1 MTNNT
6 APRLD
11 QALDAQLMRV
21 TPKLAEQWLGRNDS
35 NRNIRPTKLAQL
47 VRDMQG
53 GRFALTGDSIKF
65 DLNGNLID
73 GQHRLTAVRD
83 SGIPI
88 EVLVVRGLVPSV
100 RAVIDTG
107 ATRSASDALRIAG
120 KHAGSRSMAAAIR
133 ILLAIRSGEVAHAG
147 DIAPPVTHSEVIT
160 FYDQW
165 AQLLDYCVAFANRNS
180 RSINIRPA
188 ALAAA
193 MFVGAQHDLS
203 AFTAFITRM
212 TELDFG
218 DDGDPARSLY
228 KRLKLLRDE
237 RHMPSDEMYYVL
249 RAFELSTQGKPAR
262 GFKAYTQH
270 GPCSLPAWPWVAPA
284 VVLKAA

>member
-88 EVLVVRGLVPSV
+88 EVLVVRGLAPTV

-133 ILLAIRSGEVAHAG
+133 ILR
-147 DIAPPVTHSEVIT
+147 
-160 FYDQW
+160 
-165 AQLLDYCVAFANRNS
+165 AQIEALTTLDEE
-180 RSINIRPA
+180 A
-188 ALAAA
+188 A
-193 MFVGAQHDLS
+193 S
-203 AFTAFITRM
+203 
-212 TELDFG
+212 
-218 DDGDPARSLY
+218 
-228 KRLKLLRDE
+228 
-237 RHMPSDEMYYVL
+237 
-249 RAFELSTQGKPAR
+249 
-262 GFKAYTQH
+262 
-270 GPCSLPAWPWVAPA
+270 
-284 VVLKAA
+284 